1 MNASLTT
8 AFTQIRTNPSLLR
21 RSLPLML
28 AKLQSQANSASQ
40 GTGNKVTD
48 QEASFADVLESN
60 GILFQPKSSPFPTV
74 AGIYYY
80 YQANGSQQSIDF
92 RVFETDGK
100 IILRKVDLDL
110 KHTTSEVFF
119 LNDGWFHKDVVYVV
133 TWTRRTSDPKKRPI
147 TSEPA
152 TFIAL
157 GQNIP
162 SSKEAAMMAEL
173 LAIKQKYNT
182 EFKGVESLCTYIRF
196 ANRYKCDRFTPTATE
211 QCYAAV
217 NTYLHSSSSS
227 SDSSSVSTSA

>member
-8 AFTQIRTNPSLLR
+8 AFTQIRANPSLLR
-21 RSLPLML
+21 RSLPPMV

-60 GILFQPKSSPFPTV
+60 GFLFQPKDAPFPTT

-100 IILRKVDLDL
+100 TILRKVDLDL
-110 KHTTSEVFF
+110 KHTSKDEFF
-119 LNDGWFHKDVVYVV
+119 LNDGWFHKDVVYIV
-133 TWTRRTSDPKKRPI
+133 TWTRRTSLPKQKPI
-147 TSEPA
+147 TSEAA
-152 TFIAL
+152 TYIAL
-157 GQNIP
+157 GQDIP
-162 SSKEAAMMAEL
+162 TTEEHNEMKEML
-173 LAIKQKYNT
+173 TLKNQINT
-182 EFKGVESLCTYIRF
+182 NHKKTGSLRIYARF
-196 ANRYKCDRFTPTATE
+196 ANQYSCDRFTPEATE
-211 QCYAAV
+211 QCYATV
-217 NTYLHSSSSS
+217 STYLHSSSV